1 MKKIEKELA
10 EIIEYQLSLNQK
22 NSKEVPWS
30 DGPSDLEDFFWDKTD
45 HSPEQRGLV
54 LV

>member
-1 MKKIEKELA
+1 MKKREKELE

-22 NSKEVPWS
+22 NSKDVPWS
-30 DGPSDLEDFFWDKTD
+30 DGPLDPEEFFWDKTD